1 MLDYGMFPPEVNS
14 ARMYAGPG
22 SGSMLAAAAGWDGL
36 AADLRSQAANY
47 ASVISGLTSGNWQ
60 GPASKS
66 MAAAAAPYAAWMN
79 TTAAQAEETAAQAK
93 AAVAAY
99 ESAFS
104 MTVPPPVVA
113 ANRAELATLVA
124 TNILG
129 QNTPAIAANEADY
142 AEMWAQDAAAM
153 YGYAGQSAA
162 ATQLTP
168 FTAPA
173 QTTNPAG
180 AAAQSAA
187 VSLAAGNTAGTG
199 VQSTLSQVTSAVP
212 TTLQSLA
219 SGGSATSTTST
230 SGSSG
235 LSGLLNALTGSG
247 SDAGLGNNSNA
258 VLGLDS
264 NFWNTVSST
273 GAFNPAQVVQAVTG
287 SSFLGAGMSGLENMS
302 PSGMA
307 AGLGSGGL
315 GLPAASSISGLS
327 GLGSAGSAVSAGLGK
342 AATLGPLSVPPA
354 WTRSPSPAARW
365 DRHWAPHPSTRRRLR
380 FPGCPACQCLPQ
392 RVRPAR
398 APRRPKTASGRPLSS
413 VPDGWLKSIANIR
426 FNDELRSKSHAYAF
440 YD

>member
-1 MLDYGMFPPEVNS
+1 MLDYGMLPPEVNS

-22 SGSMLAAAAGWDGL
+22 SGSMLSAAASWDGL

-47 ASVISGLTSGNWQ
+47 GSVIAGLTSGSWH
-60 GPASKS
+60 GPASTS
-66 MAAAAAPYAAWMN
+66 MAAAAAPYTAWMN

-104 MTVPPPVVA
+104 MTVPPPVVT
-113 ANRAELATLVA
+113 ANRTTLATLVA

-142 AEMWAQDAAAM
+142 AEMWAQDASAM

-168 FTAPA
+168 FAAPA

-180 AAAQSAA
+180 AATQSAA
-187 VSLAAGNTAGTG
+187 VSAAAGSSTGTG
-199 VQSTLSQVTSAVP
+199 VQSTLSQVTSTVP

-219 SGGSATSTTST
+219 SGGATTSTT

-235 LSGLLNALTGSG
+235 LSGILSTLTGDGSSSG
-247 SDAGLGNNSNA
+247 GLFSSNGLGLN
-258 VLGLDS
+258 S
-264 NFWNTVSST
+264 NFWNTLTST
-273 GAFNPAQVVQAVTG
+273 GALNPIQVVQAVTG
-287 SSFLGAGMSGLENMS
+287 TSFLGAAADHVDQML

-307 AGLGSGGL
+307 AGLGAGASAVPGVSGL
-315 GLPAASSISGLS
+315 GGLS
-327 GLGSAGSAVSAGLGK
+327 GLGSAGSAGSAISAGLGK

-354 WTRSPSPAARW
+354 WTQIALPSSPLGSALGA
-365 DRHWAPHPSTRRRLR
+365 T
-380 FPGCPACQCLPQ
+380 
-392 RVRPAR
+392 
-398 APRRPKTASGRPLSS
+398 PLSAPS
-413 VPDGWLKSIANIR
+413 SAIPGMPGMPVPSAANASSANAAAPKYGFRPTVIIQ
-426 FNDELRSKSHAYAF
+426 SPMAG
-440 YD
+440 